1 MAKNAKNLRKNKNN
15 MPNTSFL
22 MNQQKKSKFMKIL
35 CKISDKNM
43 ILSINLHI
51 MKDINNKYK

>member
-1 MAKNAKNLRKNKNN
+1 MAKNVKNLRKNKNN

-43 ILSINLHI
+43 ILSINMHI
-51 MKDINNKYK
+51 MNDDYNKYK